1 MKTGDTA
8 YCTQGSL
15 PNFNNYTQ
23 GITMEPPTV
32 KKLMEWWYYN
42 AHYRQVY
49 DLQDRLLGL
58 EERLGVKETL
68 LEAYREST
76 SSLGTLVF

>member
-1 MKTGDTA
+1 MP
-8 YCTQGSL
+8 Y
-15 PNFNNYTQ
+15 FNNYTQ

-32 KKLMEWWYYN
+32 KQLMEWWYYN